1 MLDCMPHRANADNHT
16 SHSSISQSLDAPCP
30 SMAAA
35 IEKQMPFNPMRHQVR
50 SREWS
55 RLGAT
60 VTKNILSLVDNVL
73 HCLSCLTI
81 SLTLTTSYRAL
92 IYRSNEAAR
101 VVGTVT

>member
-1 MLDCMPHRANADNHT
+1 
-16 SHSSISQSLDAPCP
+16 
-30 SMAAA
+30 MAAA